1 VARCF
6 IPGRRMQP
14 KAIGAAAA
22 ACLVRLEQEGE
33 DRWWARPKD
42 GPAELCGP
50 MATGP
55 TQRKIKRNGIGP
67 LGMVGR
73 KQRNE

>member
-1 VARCF
+1 
-6 IPGRRMQP
+6 M
-14 KAIGAAAA
+14 
-22 ACLVRLEQEGE
+22 ACLVRFEEDGE
-33 DRWWARPKD
+33 DRWWAGPKD
-42 GPAELCGP
+42 GSAGLCGP

-55 TQRKIKRNGIGP
+55 TQRKIQRNGIGL